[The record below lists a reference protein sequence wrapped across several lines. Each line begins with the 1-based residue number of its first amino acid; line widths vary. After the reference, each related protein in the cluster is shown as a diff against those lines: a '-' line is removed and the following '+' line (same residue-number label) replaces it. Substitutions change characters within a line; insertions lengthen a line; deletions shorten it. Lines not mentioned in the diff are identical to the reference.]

1 MSNNY
6 PRDLIGYGEQPPH
19 ANWPN
24 KAKLA
29 LQFVINYE
37 EGAENCVLHGD
48 THSETFLSEIVG
60 AQAFSGRHLSMES
73 LYEYGSRAGFWRLH
87 RLFTKHALPVTV
99 FGVTMALQR
108 HPEAVQAMLR
118 SGWEIASHAMRW
130 IHFQDMSIAEERQQI
145 AESIMLHEAL
155 TGSKPVG
162 WYTGRT
168 SPNTLAL
175 IAERDDILYCAD
187 SYADDLPYYDKH
199 YSRPLLM
206 VPYTLDTNDM
216 RFASPQGFN
225 TGEDFYQYL
234 KDAFDVLYEEG
245 ETHPKML
252 SIGLHCRIIGRPARL
267 KALERFIQYV
277 KQHQDVWVCT
287 RQQIAEHWQQH
298 FAP

>member
-1 MSNNY
+1 
-6 PRDLIGYGEQPPH
+6 
-19 ANWPN
+19 
-24 KAKLA
+24 
-29 LQFVINYE
+29 
-37 EGAENCVLHGD
+37 
-48 THSETFLSEIVG
+48 
-60 AQAFSGRHLSMES
+60 MES